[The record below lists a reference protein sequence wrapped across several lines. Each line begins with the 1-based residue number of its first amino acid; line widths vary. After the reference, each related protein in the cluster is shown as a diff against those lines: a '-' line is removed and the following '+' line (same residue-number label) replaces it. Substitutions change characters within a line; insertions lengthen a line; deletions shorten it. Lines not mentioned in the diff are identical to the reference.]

1 MAAVKVTSLWTA
13 FVSLIVT
20 LLTSLGF
27 APSAKAAEQ
36 SAGPRQPEGPAEQ
49 KPTVPG
55 ARSAGNRAGTHER
68 SFGAR
73 RVGKRAGAHE
83 HPAGAR
89 PVPAAAAGTHGTM
102 AVHGFWYQVVRQ
114 RTPRDRAL
122 PPTIEQR
129 IRAEAH
135 GASPAVRKVPTLND
149 AAEAQRESSYIDDE
163 ARVPAAA

>member
-27 APSAKAAEQ
+27 APSARAAEQ

-55 ARSAGNRAGTHER
+55 ARSAGSRAGAHEHPV
-68 SFGAR
+68 GAR
-73 RVGKRAGAHE
+73 SAGKRAGAHE
-83 HPAGAR
+83 RPAGAR
-89 PVPAAAAGTHGTM
+89 TLPAAAGAYGTT
-102 AVHGFWYQVVRQ
+102 AVHGFWYEVVRQ

-122 PPTIEQR
+122 PPTIKQR

-149 AAEAQRESSYIDDE
+149 AAEARRESSHFEDE

>member
-13 FVSLIVT
+13 FISLIVT

-27 APSAKAAEQ
+27 ATSAKAAQQ

-55 ARSAGNRAGTHER
+55 ARSAGNRAG
-68 SFGAR
+68 
-73 RVGKRAGAHE
+73 AHE
-83 HPAGAR
+83 HPAGAGSSS
-89 PVPAAAAGTHGTM
+89 AAAAGTYGSM
-102 AVHGFWYQVVRQ
+102 VMHGFWHQVVRQ

-122 PPTIEQR
+122 PPTIKQR

-135 GASPAVRKVPTLND
+135 GASPAVRKVPTLRD
-149 AAEAQRESSYIDDE
+149 TAEAQRESSYHEDE
-163 ARVPAAA
+163 ERVPAAA

>member
-20 LLTSLGF
+20 LLTSLGLT
-27 APSAKAAEQ
+27 PSAKAAEQ
-36 SAGPRQPEGPAEQ
+36 SAGPRQPEGPAER

-55 ARSAGNRAGTHER
+55 ARSAG
-68 SFGAR
+68 S
-73 RVGKRAGAHE
+73 RAGAHE
-83 HPAGAR
+83 RSAGAR
-89 PVPAAAAGTHGTM
+89 PVPPAAAGTHGTM

-122 PPTIEQR
+122 PPTIKQR

-135 GASPAVRKVPTLND
+135 GASPAVRKVPTLD
-149 AAEAQRESSYIDDE
+149 EAAEARRESSHFEDE